1 MGAKKEL
8 KKLKRKVNVLH
19 QTVEEYSAKVDK
31 QQTEVE
37 SLLSDFSLKITG
49 LLQANPKA
57 PSVVVPSVKQKVK
70 KKK

>member
-1 MGAKKEL
+1 
-8 KKLKRKVNVLH
+8 VNVLH

-49 LLQANPKA
+49 LLQANRKA
-57 PSVVVPSVKQKVK
+57 PSAKQKVK

>member
-49 LLQANPKA
+49 LLQANRKA
-57 PSVVVPSVKQKVK
+57 PSAKQKVK